1 MNALMLQLRVGSEPV
16 ESPRQVD
23 VEALVRRVCASKA
36 HSSTRL
42 VFECCA
48 RGATMGHEDR
58 LEHVI
63 GHLVQNA
70 IDASPPHETVA
81 VGVESEDRFI
91 VVTIVDRGVGMAPDF
106 VRERLFKPFQT
117 TKVTGMGIGVYES
130 GQYVGRIGGEILVD
144 SALGEGTRVRVRLPR
159 ADPALPTGDAAVEK
173 EGAA

>member
-1 MNALMLQLRVGSEPV
+1 
-16 ESPRQVD
+16 
-23 VEALVRRVCASKA
+23 
-36 HSSTRL
+36 
-42 VFECCA
+42 
-48 RGATMGHEDR
+48 MGHEDR

-130 GQYVGRIGGEILVD
+130 GQYVGWIGGEILVD